1 MKKKNNIRVLIAE
14 DDFLLKELIS
24 SMLKDSGYIVLDG
37 VSNGRQAIE
46 KTCSLKPDVV
56 LMDIQMPKVDG
67 LEATRKIQ
75 QSCSTPVVIMTAYD
89 AHDIVDKASEA
100 GASAYLVKPP
110 ASDEIE
116 RAITISMARHDD
128 LMKSD
133 RLNVELRKEISNR
146 KRVEKELKKTMKQ
159 LERFNKIAVNREL
172 RMIELKKEI
181 NELLEKTGTPKKYLQ
196 SFMTT
201 KLFLKKD

>member
-1 MKKKNNIRVLIAE
+1 MKRKNNIKVLIAD
-14 DDFLLKELIS
+14 DDFLIKELIS
-24 SMLKDSGYIVLDG
+24 HVLKDIGYKVLDAA
-37 VSNGRQAIE
+37 SNGKQAIE

-89 AHDIVDKASEA
+89 EHDLVDKASEA

-110 ASDEIE
+110 VADEIE

-128 LMKSD
+128 LMKSNS
-133 RLNVELRKEISNR
+133 LNVELRKEISDR
-146 KRVEKELKKTMKQ
+146 KRVEKELKKTMNQ

-172 RMIELKKEI
+172 RMVELKTEI
-181 NELLEKTGTPKKYLQ
+181 NKLLKKAGEPNKYL
-196 SFMTT
+196 
-201 KLFLKKD
+201 